1 MIDYGRAMTNTYAS
15 PAGLEGRAAIVT
27 GAAQGIG
34 RGIAQALTER
44 GAAVLLVDHNAETLA
59 RTTEALAG
67 RTVAPLVCDI
77 REPGQ
82 AERIVA
88 AAVEAFGRL
97 DVLVNNAIATRAAG
111 PFTEHSDEDYDLVFD
126 TGPRATFRLM
136 KAAFPHLVAS
146 GSGSVVNL
154 GSSAGTE
161 GQAGW
166 ATYAAAKE
174 AVRGLSKVAATEWGA
189 ANVRVNVVCPFAN
202 SEGAQLW
209 EQYDPESFGAAL
221 AKVPLKRIGDTRT
234 DVGALVAFLASD
246 DATYITG
253 QTIMIDGGWGM
264 HRI

>member
-1 MIDYGRAMTNTYAS
+1 MTNSYAS
-15 PAGLEGRAAIVT
+15 PSALEGKACIVT

-44 GAAVLLVDHNAETLA
+44 GAAVLLVDHNPDTLA
-59 RTTEALAG
+59 ATAAALSADG
-67 RTVAPLVCDI
+67 RRAEPLLSDI
-77 REPGQ
+77 RGPAEPD
-82 AERIVA
+82 RIA
-88 AAVEAFGRL
+88 ATAVERFGRL
-97 DVLVNNAIATRAAG
+97 DVLVNNAIATRPAG
-111 PFTEHSDEDYDLVFD
+111 PFTEHTDADYDLVFD

-136 KAAFPHLVAS
+136 RAAFPHLAAS
-146 GSGSVVNL
+146 GAGSVINL

-174 AVRGLSKVAATEWGA
+174 AIRGFSKVAATEWGA
-189 ANVRVNVVCPFAN
+189 AQVRVNVICPFAN

-209 EQYDPESFGAAL
+209 ERFDPDGFNAAL
-221 AKVPLKRIGDTRT
+221 AKVPLGRIGDTRT
-234 DVGALVAFLASD
+234 DIGALVAFLAGDES
-246 DATYITG
+246 TYITG

>member
-1 MIDYGRAMTNTYAS
+1 MTNTYANA
-15 PAGLEGRAAIVT
+15 AGLDGTACIVT

-34 RGIAQALTER
+34 RGIVQALTER
-44 GAAVLLVDHNAETLA
+44 GAAVLLVDHNAETL
-59 RTTEALAG
+59 EATVKGLEG
-67 RTVAPLVCDI
+67 RRVASLLSDI
-77 REPGQ
+77 RRAGE

-111 PFTEHSDEDYDLVFD
+111 PFTQHSDDDYDLVFE

-136 KAAFPHLVAS
+136 KAAFPHLAAS
-146 GSGSVVNL
+146 GRGSVVNL

-209 EQYDPESFGAAL
+209 ERFDPDGFNAAL
-221 AKVPLKRIGDTRT
+221 AKVPMRRIGDTRS
-234 DVGALVAFLASD
+234 DIGALVAFLAGD

>member
-1 MIDYGRAMTNTYAS
+1 VTNIYAS
-15 PAGLEGRAAIVT
+15 ASGLEGKACVVT

-34 RGIAQALTER
+34 RGIAQALIER
-44 GAAVLLVDHNAETLA
+44 GAAVLLVDHNAGTL
-59 RTTEALAG
+59 EATAQALQGDG
-67 RTVAPLVCDI
+67 RRVEPLLSDI
-77 REPGQ
+77 RADGEPD
-82 AERIVA
+82 RIVA
-88 AAVEAFGRL
+88 AALERFGRL

-136 KAAFPHLVAS
+136 KAAFPHLAAA
-146 GSGSVVNL
+146 GGGSVVNL

-174 AVRGLSKVAATEWGA
+174 AIRGFSKVAATEWGGA
-189 ANVRVNVVCPFAN
+189 KVRVNIVCPFAN

-209 EQYDPESFGAAL
+209 EQFDPDSYNAAL
-221 AKVPLKRIGDTRT
+221 AKVPLQRIGDTRT
-234 DVGALVAFLASD
+234 DVGALVAFLVSD

>member
-1 MIDYGRAMTNTYAS
+1 MTNTYAS
-15 PAGLEGRAAIVT
+15 PGALDGKACIVT

-44 GAAVLLVDHNAETLA
+44 GAAVLLVDHNAEKLEATASELKA
-59 RTTEALAG
+59 TALA
-67 RTVAPLVCDI
+67 ADI
-77 REPGQ
+77 READQP
-82 AERIVA
+82 ERIVA
-88 AAVEAFGRL
+88 AAVEHFGRL
-97 DVLVNNAIATRAAG
+97 DVLVNNAIATRAAAS
-111 PFTEHSDEDYDLVFD
+111 FLEHSDEDYDLVFD

-136 KAAFPHLVAS
+136 KAAFPHLAAS

-174 AVRGLSKVAATEWGA
+174 AIRGFSKVAATEWGA

-209 EQYDPESFGAAL
+209 ERFDPDGFNAAL
-221 AKVPLKRIGDTRT
+221 AKVPLGRIGDTRT
-234 DVGALVAFLASD
+234 DIGALVAFLAGD

>member
-1 MIDYGRAMTNTYAS
+1 MTNTYAS
-15 PAGLEGRAAIVT
+15 PAGLEGKACIVT

-34 RGIAQALTER
+34 RGITQALTER
-44 GAAVLLVDHNAETLA
+44 GAAVLLVDHNAETLEG
-59 RTTEALAG
+59 TVKALEG
-67 RTVAPLVCDI
+67 RRVVALRSDI
-77 REPGQ
+77 RERGE

-111 PFTEHSDEDYDLVFD
+111 PFTEHSDEDYDLVFE

-136 KAAFPHLVAS
+136 KAAFPHLAA
-146 GSGSVVNL
+146 GGAGSVVNL

-209 EQYDPESFGAAL
+209 ERFDPEGYHAAL
-221 AKVPLKRIGDTRT
+221 AKVPMGRIGDTRT
-234 DVGALVAFLASD
+234 DIGALVAFLASD
-246 DATYITG
+246 DAAYITG

>member
-1 MIDYGRAMTNTYAS
+1 MTNTYANGT
-15 PAGLEGRAAIVT
+15 GLGGKVAVVT

-34 RGIAQALTER
+34 RGIAQALAER
-44 GAAVLLVDHNAETLA
+44 GAAVLLVDHNADTLDA
-59 RTTEALAG
+59 TVQGLEGTQVAAL
-67 RTVAPLVCDI
+67 LSDI
-77 REPGQ
+77 REEGQ
-82 AERIVA
+82 PERIVA

-111 PFTEHSDEDYDLVFD
+111 PFTEHSDADYDLVFD

-136 KAAFPHLVAS
+136 RAAFPHLVAS

-174 AVRGLSKVAATEWGA
+174 AIRGFSKVAATEWGPA
-189 ANVRVNVVCPFAN
+189 GVRVNVVCPFAN

-209 EQYDPESFGAAL
+209 ERFDPDGYNAAL
-221 AKVPLKRIGDTRT
+221 AKVPMQRIGDTRT
-234 DVGALVAFLASD
+234 DIGALVAFLASD

-264 HRI
+264 HRL